1 MRVEL
6 GEATGKFNAVVKD
19 VSEVIGPDVATLRAD
34 VAELRGVVDTLLGED
49 EAEVEPDEPRL
60 HWPDLSTE
68 VAEEEWE
75 ALGKWV
81 HTTLG
86 YWFEVT
92 RGQLPDC
99 WPLHRPAF
107 LQVWWLRLTYDDA
120 HTGNRASSVN
130 MAEWNTRWLDAA
142 LARIAEAIPTNMCR
156 AVPGRPGQHLVPAHE
171 AQQQAEAARAPRAP
185 APTAP
190 AGGGQYSIPAYMQ
203 AQQQAQQVATGAA
216 AGPPTPAAGE
226 PQPVPADKAKAAS
239 SDVTEPRYW
248 GAFFEQARQADL
260 RWRHERDLAAAAAEQ
275 QAEQQAP

>member
-6 GEATGKFNAVVKD
+6 GEATGKFGAVVKD
-19 VSEVIGPDVATLRAD
+19 VSEVIGPDLATLRAD
-34 VAELRGVVDTLLGED
+34 VAELRGVVDTLVGED
-49 EAEVEPDEPRL
+49 DAEIEPEEPRL
-60 HWPDLSTE
+60 HWPDLSTS

-86 YWFEVT
+86 YWYEVT

-142 LARIAEAIPTNMCR
+142 LERIAEAIPTNMCR
-156 AVPGRPGQHLVPAHE
+156 AVPGGRGQHLVPAHE
-171 AQQQAEAARAPRAP
+171 AQQQAEAARAPRTPPP
-185 APTAP
+185 A
-190 AGGGQYSIPAYMQ
+190 AGGGQYSIPSYTQ
-203 AQQQAQQVATGAA
+203 AQQQAQRVATGAVA
-216 AGPPTPAAGE
+216 PSPAAGE

-239 SDVTEPRYW
+239 SDVTDPRYW
-248 GAFFEQARQADL
+248 GEFFEQARQADL
-260 RWRHERDLAAAAAEQ
+260 QWRRQRDLAAEQ
-275 QAEQQAP
+275 QAEQAP